1 MILYVRRKGMSTEIL
16 KEILAYIDEHIY
28 EKISLL
34 ELAEMAGYSPFYFSK
49 LFSEIMGMPITGY
62 IRIRKLQYALGSLLE
77 GRKVLDVSLM
87 YAFDSHEGFTRSFT
101 QLFGSTPSKVKKYL
115 TSYKVPE
122 YCVPNIEGRRM
133 RMGPDKESLIDNM
146 HQIVYEVLKTSLEE
160 ADAGFC
166 TEINI
171 TLYEDGRVKITDNGR
186 GIPLS
191 QNEKTNQQVLDK
203 ILSGH
208 PISSIEYA
216 QMGDFAQ
223 GGMQVINSL
232 CENLRINVYR
242 DSNCY
247 SQDYARGIAQ
257 HDVNSCEME
266 HSSGTEI
273 ILKPDSRIFGDVR
286 FSTDMI
292 KKWVEENNATGAIV
306 CIKEQ
311 SY

>member
-1 MILYVRRKGMSTEIL
+1 MSTEVL
-16 KEILAYIDEHIY
+16 KKILAYIDEHIY

-49 LFSEIMGMPITGY
+49 LFSEIMGMSITGY
-62 IRIRKLQYALGSLLE
+62 IRIRKLQYALSSLRE

-115 TSYKVPE
+115 ASYKVPE

-133 RMGPDKESLIDNM
+133 RMGADKESLIDNM
-146 HQIVYEVLKTSLEE
+146 HQIVYEVLKTSFEE
-160 ADAGFC
+160 AGAGFC

-191 QNEKTNQQVLDK
+191 QNVKANQQVLDK

-242 DSNCY
+242 DGNCY
-247 SQDYARGIAQ
+247 SQDYVRGIAQ
-257 HDVNSCEME
+257 HDVNCREME
-266 HSSGTEI
+266 HPSGTEI
-273 ILKPDSRIFGDVR
+273 ILKPDSRIFGDIR
-286 FSTDMI
+286 FSGDMI
-292 KKWVEENNATGAIV
+292 KEWVEENNVPGVVVRIQ
-306 CIKEQ
+306 KQ

>member
-1 MILYVRRKGMSTEIL
+1 MSNNYQAENITVLEGLEAVRKRPGMYIGTTSERGLHHLVWEIVDN
-16 KEILAYIDEHIY
+16 AVDEA
-28 EKISLL
+28 L
-34 ELAEMAGYSPFYFSK
+34 AGYCDK
-49 LFSEIMGMPITGY
+49 I
-62 IRIRKLQYALGSLLE
+62 
-77 GRKVLDVSLM
+77 VV
-87 YAFDSHEGFTRSFT
+87 
-101 QLFGSTPSKVKKYL
+101 
-115 TSYKVPE
+115 
-122 YCVPNIEGRRM
+122 NIL
-133 RMGPDKESLIDNM
+133 PDNI
-146 HQIVYEVLKTSLEE
+146 IEV
-160 ADAGFC
+160 
-166 TEINI
+166 I
-171 TLYEDGRVKITDNGR
+171 DNGR

-223 GGMQVINSL
+223 GGMQAINSL

-247 SQDYARGIAQ
+247 SQDYVRGIAQ
-257 HDVNSCEME
+257 HDVNSCKME
-266 HSSGTEI
+266 HLSGTEI
-273 ILKPDSRIFGDVR
+273 ILKPDSRIFGDIR

-292 KKWVEENNATGAIV
+292 KKWVEENNVTGAIV

>member
-1 MILYVRRKGMSTEIL
+1 
-16 KEILAYIDEHIY
+16 
-28 EKISLL
+28 
-34 ELAEMAGYSPFYFSK
+34 
-49 LFSEIMGMPITGY
+49 MGMPITGY

-133 RMGPDKESLIDNM
+133 RMGADKESLIDNM

-191 QNEKTNQQVLDK
+191 QNEKTNHAAIGLYGRFAECLFVEHAYRK
-203 ILSGH
+203 R
-208 PISSIEYA
+208 SICPCC
-216 QMGDFAQ
+216 QK
-223 GGMQVINSL
+223 
-232 CENLRINVYR
+232 RI
-242 DSNCY
+242 
-247 SQDYARGIAQ
+247 
-257 HDVNSCEME
+257 
-266 HSSGTEI
+266 
-273 ILKPDSRIFGDVR
+273 
-286 FSTDMI
+286 
-292 KKWVEENNATGAIV
+292 TGAGNTAGNDRPVHQRLVILPKV
-306 CIKEQ
+306 ACR
-311 SY
+311 

>member
-1 MILYVRRKGMSTEIL
+1 MSTEIL

-133 RMGPDKESLIDNM
+133 RMGADKESLIDNISF
-146 HQIVYEVLKTSLEE
+146 QTRLISYWVNGQVL
-160 ADAGFC
+160 
-166 TEINI
+166 TEQ
-171 TLYEDGRVKITDNGR
+171 LLV
-186 GIPLS
+186 LS
-191 QNEKTNQQVLDK
+191 QKPELPSIQQQQTFCRKKRYITSTRLF
-203 ILSGH
+203 L
-208 PISSIEYA
+208 
-216 QMGDFAQ
+216 
-223 GGMQVINSL
+223 IN
-232 CENLRINVYR
+232 
-242 DSNCY
+242 
-247 SQDYARGIAQ
+247 
-257 HDVNSCEME
+257 
-266 HSSGTEI
+266 
-273 ILKPDSRIFGDVR
+273 
-286 FSTDMI
+286 
-292 KKWVEENNATGAIV
+292 
-306 CIKEQ
+306 
-311 SY
+311 

>member
-1 MILYVRRKGMSTEIL
+1 MSTEIL

-133 RMGPDKESLIDNM
+133 RMGADKESLIDNM

-208 PISSIEYA
+208 PISSIE
-216 QMGDFAQ
+216 
-223 GGMQVINSL
+223 
-232 CENLRINVYR
+232 
-242 DSNCY
+242 
-247 SQDYARGIAQ
+247 
-257 HDVNSCEME
+257 
-266 HSSGTEI
+266 
-273 ILKPDSRIFGDVR
+273 
-286 FSTDMI
+286 
-292 KKWVEENNATGAIV
+292 
-306 CIKEQ
+306 
-311 SY
+311 

>member
-1 MILYVRRKGMSTEIL
+1 MSREVL

-133 RMGPDKESLIDNM
+133 RMRTDKENLMDNM

-191 QNEKTNQQVLDK
+191 QNVKTNQQVLDK

-223 GGMQVINSL
+223 GDMQVINSL
-232 CENLRINVYR
+232 CEDLRINVYR

-247 SQDYARGIAQ
+247 SQDYVRGIAQ
-257 HDVNSCEME
+257 HDVNCCEME
-266 HSSGTEI
+266 HPSGTEI
-273 ILKPDSRIFGDVR
+273 ILKPDSRIFGDIR
-286 FSTDMI
+286 FSADVI
-292 KKWVEENNATGAIV
+292 KEWVEENNVTGIIV
-306 CIKEQ
+306 HVKKQ
-311 SY
+311 SHCYDL